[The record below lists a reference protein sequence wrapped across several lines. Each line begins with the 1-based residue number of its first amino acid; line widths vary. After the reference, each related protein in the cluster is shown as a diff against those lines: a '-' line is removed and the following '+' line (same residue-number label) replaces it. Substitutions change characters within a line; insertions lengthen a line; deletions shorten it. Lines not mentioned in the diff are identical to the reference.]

1 MSLTQPSAGLAAS
14 KPSRKASLRSPRP
27 VVFGRLHVLPIVIA
41 FLTANPKVTARMLL
55 VDRVVD
61 LVEEGLD
68 IGIRIGNLAEL
79 PSNAGLASW
88 RDPLC
93 GLR

>member
-1 MSLTQPSAGLAAS
+1 M
-14 KPSRKASLRSPRP
+14 PSRKASLRSTAP

-41 FLTANPKVTARMLL
+41 FLTAYPKVTARMLL

-68 IGIRIGNLAEL
+68 IGIRIGNLAGL
-79 PSNAGLASW
+79 LDARLASR